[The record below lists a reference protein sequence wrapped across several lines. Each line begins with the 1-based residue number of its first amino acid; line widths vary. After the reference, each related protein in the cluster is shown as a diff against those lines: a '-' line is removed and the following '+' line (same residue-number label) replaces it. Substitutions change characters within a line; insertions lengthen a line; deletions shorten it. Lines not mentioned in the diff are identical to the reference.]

1 VATGDGVAGDM
12 GGTLATGPVD
22 DRVRTVRTVKIRIG
36 FGLGART
43 GVDDQSRYRLL
54 VDELER
60 LAFDSLWISER
71 INATGPDPTVAMAM
85 AAARTDRLKIGMSV
99 MVLPGRN
106 PVVLAKEL
114 ASLDVLSG
122 GRLLPAFGL
131 GVANAAEHQAFGV
144 QRGDRAAMFNESLS
158 LMRRLW
164 TEDDVSHAGHFFT
177 IEGVTVRPRPAQTPL
192 EVWLGGVAP
201 SELRRVGRSADGWLP
216 SFVTPAMVSAGRAEI
231 ERVADEHDRHID
243 DEHYGVLIP
252 YANAPIDDRVMAFVA
267 QRNPEVEVTDLIAS
281 DPAALVGMIERFVEV
296 GASKFVAVPF
306 APLDDIS
313 GELESLAALVRPLE
327 S

>member
-1 VATGDGVAGDM
+1 M
-12 GGTLATGPVD
+12 
-22 DRVRTVRTVKIRIG
+22 KIRIG

-43 GVDDQSRYRLL
+43 GVDDQDRYRLL

-60 LAFDSLWISER
+60 LRFDSLWVSER
-71 INATGPDPTVAMAM
+71 IGAPGPDPTVAMAM
-85 AAARTDRLKIGMSV
+85 AAARTERLKVGMSV

-144 QRGDRAAMFNESLS
+144 RREDRAAMFNEALT

-164 TEDDVSHAGHFFT
+164 TSDDVTHDGRFFT
-177 IEGVTVRPRPAQTPL
+177 VESVTVQPRPMQDPL
-192 EVWLGGVAP
+192 EVWMGGVAP
-201 SELRRVGRSADGWLP
+201 SELKRVGRMSDGWLP
-216 SFVTPAMVSAGRAEI
+216 SFVTPAMVAAGRAEI
-231 ERVADEHDRHID
+231 ERVAAEHGRHID

-252 YANAPIDDRVMAFVA
+252 YATAPIDDRVMAFVA
-267 QRNPEVEVTDLIAS
+267 QRNPDVDPTDIIAA
-281 DPAALVGMIERFVEV
+281 DPEALTAMIERFVAV

-306 APLDDIS
+306 APLDDVTA
-313 GELESLAALVRPLE
+313 ELERLAAAVRPLE
-327 S
+327 T

>member
-1 VATGDGVAGDM
+1 M
-12 GGTLATGPVD
+12 
-22 DRVRTVRTVKIRIG
+22 KIRIG

-43 GVDDQSRYRLL
+43 GVDDQDRYRLL

-60 LAFDSLWISER
+60 LRFDSLWVSER
-71 INATGPDPTVAMAM
+71 IGAPGPDPTVAMAM
-85 AAARTDRLKIGMSV
+85 AAARTERLKVGMSV

-144 QRGDRAAMFNESLS
+144 RREDRAAMFNEALT

-164 TEDDVSHAGHFFT
+164 TSDDVTHDGRFFT
-177 IEGVTVRPRPAQTPL
+177 VESVTVRPRPMQDPL
-192 EVWLGGVAP
+192 EVWMGGVAP
-201 SELRRVGRSADGWLP
+201 SELKRVGRMSDGWLP
-216 SFVTPAMVSAGRAEI
+216 SFVTPAMVAAGRAEI
-231 ERVADEHDRHID
+231 ERVAAEHGRHID

-252 YANAPIDDRVMAFVA
+252 YATTPIDDRTMAFIA
-267 QRNPEVEVTDLIAS
+267 QRNPGVDPTDIIAA
-281 DPAALVGMIERFVEV
+281 DPEALTAMIERFVAV

-306 APLDDIS
+306 APLDDVTA
-313 GELESLAALVRPLE
+313 ELERLAAAVRPLE
-327 S
+327 T

>member
-1 VATGDGVAGDM
+1 M
-12 GGTLATGPVD
+12 
-22 DRVRTVRTVKIRIG
+22 KIRIG

-43 GVDDQSRYRLL
+43 GVDDQDRYRLL

-60 LAFDSLWISER
+60 LRFDSLWVSER
-71 INATGPDPTVAMAM
+71 IGAPGPDPTVAMAM
-85 AAARTDRLKIGMSV
+85 AAARTERLKVGMSV

-114 ASLDVLSG
+114 ASLDVLAG

-144 QRGDRAAMFNESLS
+144 RREDRAAMFNEALT

-164 TEDDVSHAGHFFT
+164 TSDDVTHDGRFFT
-177 IEGVTVRPRPAQTPL
+177 VESVTVRPRPMQDPL
-192 EVWLGGVAP
+192 EVWMGGVAP
-201 SELRRVGRSADGWLP
+201 SELKRVGRMSDGWLP
-216 SFVTPAMVSAGRAEI
+216 SFVTPAMVAAGRAEI
-231 ERVADEHDRHID
+231 ERVAAEHGRHID

-252 YANAPIDDRVMAFVA
+252 YATAPIDDRVMAFVA
-267 QRNPEVEVTDLIAS
+267 QRNPDVDPTDIIAA
-281 DPAALVGMIERFVEV
+281 DPEALTAMIERFVAV

-306 APLDDIS
+306 APLDDVTA
-313 GELESLAALVRPLE
+313 ELERLAAAVRPLE
-327 S
+327 T

>member
-1 VATGDGVAGDM
+1 M
-12 GGTLATGPVD
+12 
-22 DRVRTVRTVKIRIG
+22 KIRIG

-43 GVDDQSRYRLL
+43 GVDDQDRYRLL

-60 LAFDSLWISER
+60 LRFDSLWVSER
-71 INATGPDPTVAMAM
+71 IGAPGPDPTVAMAM
-85 AAARTDRLKIGMSV
+85 AAARTERLKVGMSV

-144 QRGDRAAMFNESLS
+144 RREDRAAMFNEALT

-164 TEDDVSHAGHFFT
+164 TSDDVTHDGRFFT
-177 IEGVTVRPRPAQTPL
+177 VESVTVRPRPMQDPL
-192 EVWLGGVAP
+192 EVWMGGVAP
-201 SELRRVGRSADGWLP
+201 SELKRVGRMSDGWLP
-216 SFVTPAMVSAGRAEI
+216 SFVTPAMVAAGRAEI
-231 ERVADEHDRHID
+231 ERVAAEHGRHID

-252 YANAPIDDRVMAFVA
+252 YATAPIDDRVMAFVA
-267 QRNPEVEVTDLIAS
+267 QRNPDVDPTDIIAA
-281 DPAALVGMIERFVEV
+281 DPEALTAMIERFVAV

-306 APLDDIS
+306 APLDDVTA
-313 GELESLAALVRPLE
+313 ELERLAAAVRPLE
-327 S
+327 T